1 MSQITRRT
9 ASGLIAMF
17 AALSQAP
24 RLAAQTLP
32 GGSAQSGRRARFG
45 FDDVVTRARSL
56 ARAEYHAPSETLP
69 PELASLDWDLWRR
82 IRFRSNT
89 SLLKGPGSKF
99 SLQLFHLG
107 HLFKK
112 AVTVNTLRN
121 NLPVPVPYSAD
132 IFDYGPVKF
141 KTPLPVNM
149 GFAGFRL
156 HYPLN
161 APNTHDELISFVGSS
176 YFRWLGRGQKYG
188 LSARGLALNSGL
200 LDKKEEFPFFREFWI
215 DDSEGAKGQ
224 VTIYA
229 LMDSDSVSGAYKFT
243 LYPGVETRLDVEA
256 TVFARKTVQRLGIG
270 ALTSMYF
277 LGENDRHMNDRNKYD
292 EFRPELHDSDGLLI
306 HTHADKWVWRPLINP
321 LVQEVHRFE
330 ANKVKGFGLMQRD
343 RRFEHYQDIEL
354 NYEERPS
361 YWVVPKGD
369 WRDGVIELIEL
380 ATKDETADNIVCA
393 FVPSEPLEAGKSV
406 SFAYSMYSKNDGLDL
421 HSLAYVKNTFSA
433 PAYALGSKE
442 VAAAR
447 TRRLMIDFAGGE
459 LEYYLKSPGLVD
471 AVPSAIDAKVMRH
484 FVVPNPA
491 GKGFRVMVDVQF
503 EEDKIGVIQ
512 CYLRDGPKL
521 LSETW
526 NYGWRIYDLDAIDA
540 KKKAGEAA
548 EKASQTPK

>member
-1 MSQITRRT
+1 MSKITRRT
-9 ASGLIAMF
+9 ASGLIASF
-17 AALSQAP
+17 AAMLQAP
-24 RLAAQTLP
+24 RVAAQAQP
-32 GGSAQSGRRARFG
+32 GNQSPSRPTFG
-45 FDDVVTRARSL
+45 FDDVVSRARAL
-56 ARAEYHAPSETLP
+56 AGTEYHAPSETLP
-69 PELASLDWDLWRR
+69 KELASLNWDLWRR
-82 IRFRSNT
+82 IRFRGDSK
-89 SLLKGPGSKF
+89 LLKGANSKF

-121 NLPVPVPYSAD
+121 NLPVPVPYTAD

-141 KTPLPVNM
+141 KDPLPVNM

-161 APNTHDELISFVGSS
+161 APNSHDELISFIGSS

-188 LSARGLALNSGL
+188 LSARGLALNSGF
-200 LDKKEEFPFFREFWI
+200 LDNKEEFPFFREFWV
-215 DDSEGAKGQ
+215 DDSQGTKGY
-224 VTIYA
+224 VVIYA
-229 LMDSDSVSGAYKFT
+229 LLDSESVSGAYKFT
-243 LYPGVETRLDVEA
+243 LYPGVESRLDVEA
-256 TVFARKTVQRLGIG
+256 TIFARKKIERLGLG

-306 HTHADKWVWRPLINP
+306 QTRDNKWIWRPLINP
-321 LVQEVHRFE
+321 LVQEVHRFQ
-330 ANKVKGFGLMQRD
+330 ANQVKGFGLMQRD
-343 RRFEHYQDIEL
+343 RRYENYQDIEL

-369 WRDGVIELIEL
+369 WGEGVVELIEL
-380 ATKDETADNIVCA
+380 ATRDETADNIICA
-393 FVPSEPLEAGKSV
+393 FIPSRPLEAGKSLT
-406 SFAYSMYSKNDGLDL
+406 FAYTMYSKEAGLDL
-421 HSLAYVKNTFSA
+421 HTLAYVKNTFSA

-447 TRRLMIDFAGGE
+447 TRRLMVDFAGGE
-459 LEYYLKSPGLVD
+459 MEYYLKSPGMVD
-471 AVPSAIDAKVMRH
+471 AVPSATDAKVLRH

-491 GKGFRVMVDVQF
+491 GKGFRIMIDVQF
-503 EEDKIGVIQ
+503 EEDKIGVVQ
-512 CYLRDGPKL
+512 CYLRTGPKL

-540 KKKAGEAA
+540 KKKAEEEAK
-548 EKASQTPK
+548 KAAGAAK